1 MANNKKLL
9 NQNINQNDHLIRCNS
24 KSNSLCCT
32 QLQSINIYK
41 SLVTNKVFN
50 IYNKPKR
57 KSKYLI
63 QLIECI
69 YMSCNKRYTEKSETS
84 FNLKLNKNQKY
95 VNKQNSLQTDQHF

>member
-24 KSNSLCCT
+24 KSNNLCCT

-50 IYNKPKR
+50 IYNKPKC

-63 QLIECI
+63 YLMECI
-69 YMSCNKRYTEKSETS
+69 YMSCNKQYAGKSETS